1 MKRVILVEFGKAE
14 VSDLGSAVMQEDIGS
29 FEVSVCHSHLPQV
42 PQTLVHIEY
51 QFPKL
56 SLREWP
62 FSFEAFFKIAL
73 IAELGDDVAV
83 PI

>member
-42 PQTLVHIEY
+42 SQTLVHIEY

-56 SLREWP
+56 SLRQSP
-62 FSFEAFFKIAL
+62 FSFDAFFKIAL
-73 IAELGDDVAV
+73 IAEVSDDIA
-83 PI
+83 ISI